1 MFGKQRP
8 PAPPSEPFNP
18 APVNQAPANQAPA
31 NQAPFNP
38 APFNQAPVN
47 QAPVEPKPSPRDL
60 TQLVVDG
67 ESILAT
73 IVTAQRNVG
82 LTDRRIFLLENDG
95 DFSVIPNRSVV
106 ACEVSDDGD
115 GGFFLK
121 IFFGG
126 SLSRTV
132 GVPTLSQVQLVL
144 SVLA

>member
-8 PAPPSEPFNP
+8 PAPPSAPFNP
-18 APVNQAPANQAPA
+18 APVNQAPVNQG
-31 NQAPFNP
+31 
-38 APFNQAPVN
+38 PVN
-47 QAPVEPKPSPRDL
+47 QAPVKPEPRPRDL
-60 TQLVVDG
+60 TQFVVDG